1 MKLLS
6 ALFAAI
12 LLLAL
17 VLGYALNVM
26 PMLTLF
32 GKSAAA
38 IAMVGLAMTRYADTG
53 DDSISLFELQHD
65 ELVPDVACAQAA

>member
-12 LLLAL
+12 LLFAL
-17 VLGYALNVM
+17 VPGYALDVM
-26 PMLTLF
+26 PMLALF

-38 IAMVGLAMTRYADTG
+38 IAMVGLAMTLYADTG
-53 DDSISLFELQHD
+53 DESIGMFELQHD
-65 ELVPDVACAQAA
+65 ELAPEIACAQAA

>member
-12 LLLAL
+12 LLFAL
-17 VLGYALNVM
+17 VLGYALDVM
-26 PMLTLF
+26 PMLALF

-38 IAMVGLAMTRYADTG
+38 IAMVGLAMTLYADTG
-53 DDSISLFELQHD
+53 DESIGMFELQHD
-65 ELVPDVACAQAA
+65 ELVPEIASAQAA

>member
-12 LLLAL
+12 LLFAL
-17 VLGYALNVM
+17 VLGYAIDVM
-26 PMLTLF
+26 PILALF

-38 IAMVGLAMTRYADTG
+38 IAMVGLAMTLYADTG
-53 DDSISLFELQHD
+53 DDSIGMFELQHD
-65 ELVPDVACAQAA
+65 ELVPEIAYA

>member
-12 LLLAL
+12 LLFAL
-17 VLGYALNVM
+17 VPGYALDVM
-26 PMLTLF
+26 PMLALF

-38 IAMVGLAMTRYADTG
+38 IAMVGLAMTLYADTG
-53 DDSISLFELQHD
+53 DESIGMFELQHD
-65 ELVPDVACAQAA
+65 ELVPEIASAQAA

>member
-12 LLLAL
+12 LLFAL
-17 VLGYALNVM
+17 VLGYAIDVM
-26 PMLTLF
+26 PILALF

-38 IAMVGLAMTRYADTG
+38 IAMVGLAMTLYADTG
-53 DDSISLFELQHD
+53 DDSIGMFELQHD
-65 ELVPDVACAQAA
+65 ELVPEIA